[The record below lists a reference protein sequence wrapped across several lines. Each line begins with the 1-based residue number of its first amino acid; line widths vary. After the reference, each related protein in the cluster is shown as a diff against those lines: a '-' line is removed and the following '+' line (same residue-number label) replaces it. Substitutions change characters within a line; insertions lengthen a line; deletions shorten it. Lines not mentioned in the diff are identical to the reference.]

1 MSIRK
6 CSRRPT
12 TGGSRQAVPEI
23 ESDKRSISHFG
34 PSLTFQQT
42 LPSGREQLKRMI
54 KPANLFTSNVYNLLE
69 VLGCCC
75 DSCEPLI
82 DTYIW
87 VSMLIGLPSR
97 GQTIHHRVGFQL
109 KTLVSLNTMSTE
121 SRIYVSYLSIRY
133 SLAQNILYC

>member
-1 MSIRK
+1 MVFHATRETEHTEIALVSIRK

-69 VLGCCC
+69 VLAVAV
-75 DSCEPLI
+75 I
-82 DTYIW
+82 
-87 VSMLIGLPSR
+87 
-97 GQTIHHRVGFQL
+97 
-109 KTLVSLNTMSTE
+109 LVSL
-121 SRIYVSYLSIRY
+121 
-133 SLAQNILYC
+133 